1 MDRKKVLSQNS
12 WSLMITCI
20 VGGLALATSLL
31 LLVTSAW
38 LISAASLKPAIL
50 ELEVAIVLVRLFGIS
65 RGAIRYLSRI
75 LEHEKIFSL
84 NSKIRI
90 DIFRSL
96 VNDSNPAKYKI
107 NTPGFLS
114 RVNTMIEQFNNR
126 FLRLLIPSGNL
137 IFLTL
142 ITSGFYLFF
151 SVKIFLILFPS
162 YLLVIFVISL
172 ILRSYKKGLKQD
184 NNSLAIKS
192 ELISKIDESIRSLPE
207 SLIFGYSEIIQSEIS
222 NLQSQLL
229 EIERGRSKKE
239 VFWQTVVA
247 ISFISIF
254 FVTLIS
260 TLNQFFQGSIS
271 NLLVAPFILAIFSLF
286 EPIFLMPNSWALNEE
301 MKNSH
306 LELEN
311 LLAFSNIEIVDS
323 FSSVEKIDQIL
334 ELEFIEFGAQI
345 EGRNL
350 LKINQKLFPGQ
361 ILFISAPSGGGK
373 STFIESLIGNLPN
386 TGKIKVKKRNL
397 DSEILD
403 NSDLSLLLQRD
414 HLFNTS
420 IRENFK
426 LANTSINDEM
436 IWELLDLVEIGG
448 CLRDRGLNLDF
459 QIANYQCPFSGGE
472 MQRIKWARSMA
483 RKSQLYIWDEPCE
496 YLDQD
501 LIERILPSNI
511 DYIKSNNPTSI
522 FLIISHID
530 LKPILSNYDLVF

>member
-286 EPIFLMPNSWALNEE
+286 EPIFLMPNSLALNEE

>member
-311 LLAFSNIEIVDS
+311 LLTFSNIEIVDS